1 MRKIAAAA
9 LPRARA
15 QNSRKM
21 RIPIVNTKV
30 KGLSAKNSEMKRLTP
45 QPMAIRTTKP
55 TARLTSSE
63 APDARS
69 CTAMSEG
76 RKGKSQPSRWPSV
89 NPAAAARAILK
100 AKACSPAPIAGAK
113 ASSGF
118 SADIG
123 KQGDEPDPKCTD
135 EVRDRILRRIDN
147 HVGLRAKPHAG
158 EIVFLVEINPNGKAL
173 RGAREPRW
181 RIDLGESCGRID
193 RALRHPP
200 THIFD
205 LSAEDSSGEHVE
217 HNFCRGFRRD
227 AFQGVLAEIGA
238 EPHVARI
245 DESEGRLSNADE
257 LTGCQL
263 QVGDDAI

>member
-9 LPRARA
+9 LPRASA

-21 RIPIVNTKV
+21 RIPIESIKLR
-30 KGLSAKNSEMKRLTP
+30 GLSAKNSEMKRLTL

-55 TARLTSSE
+55 KARLTSRE

-89 NPAAAARAILK
+89 KPAAAASAILK
-100 AKACSPAPIAGAK
+100 ANACSPAPRAGAE
-113 ASSGF
+113 AVSGL

-147 HVGLRAKPHAG
+147 HVGLRAKSHARQ
-158 EIVFLVEINPNGKAL
+158 IVFL
-173 RGAREPRW
+173 
-181 RIDLGESCGRID
+181 D
-193 RALRHPP
+193 RK
-200 THIFD
+200 
-205 LSAEDSSGEHVE
+205 SV
-217 HNFCRGFRRD
+217 
-227 AFQGVLAEIGA
+227 
-238 EPHVARI
+238 
-245 DESEGRLSNADE
+245 
-257 LTGCQL
+257 
-263 QVGDDAI
+263 